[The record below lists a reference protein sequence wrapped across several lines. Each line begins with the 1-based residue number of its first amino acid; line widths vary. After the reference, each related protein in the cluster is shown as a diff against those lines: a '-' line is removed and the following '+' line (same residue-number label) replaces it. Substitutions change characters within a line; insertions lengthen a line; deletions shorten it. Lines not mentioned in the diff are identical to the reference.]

1 MVLTKSQAASAS
13 ERVSLSSRSVTANP
27 RSLAVAAR
35 VFRLPVAA
43 CLVVLASSASAAPSA
58 PSAISTA
65 KDRKEV
71 SITVYNSDF
80 GLVREVRE
88 LELPKGRVSLEFRDV
103 ASLIQ
108 SETVSIK
115 GATPDALRVFEQNY
129 RYDLLSPETLLAK
142 YVGKKIR
149 VYRWN
154 EKLGKDEGF
163 DAEVLSVNGYDPV
176 LKIGGEITY
185 GFPGRLAFPEVP
197 ANLIAK
203 PTLVWSLD
211 AAQPKQRVEATY
223 MTRGMSWKSDYVLVL
238 DENDAKADLQG
249 WVTLTN
255 RSGASYE
262 NAKLQLVAGDVNRVA
277 QPIMYDMPMAAP
289 TTTAAPAKPAPVFKE
304 EGLFEYHLYTL
315 SQPTDVLQNE
325 QKQVSL
331 MEAKGIGVD
340 KKLIFWGQQ
349 YWYRGSYGQ
358 VMSNQKVG
366 VYLDIQNKE
375 QNKLGMP
382 LPKGI
387 VRVYKA
393 DKSGS
398 KQFVGED
405 SIDHTPRDEKI
416 RVKMGDAFDV
426 VGDRKQM
433 SWKEFGYCTSES
445 EWEISLRNHK
455 DVPVTV
461 EDVEDVGGD
470 WEVLS
475 ETIQHTKKD
484 ADTFTFDVKIPAKG
498 ETKLKYRVRVRWC

>member
-1 MVLTKSQAASAS
+1 MTMKRTSK
-13 ERVSLSSRSVTANP
+13 T
-27 RSLAVAAR
+27 
-35 VFRLPVAA
+35 
-43 CLVVLASSASAAPSA
+43 VLALSALAIPFAAAAAWSPSASAAGDQA
-58 PSAISTA
+58 TAKISTS
-65 KDRKEV
+65 KDRSEV

-80 GLVREVRE
+80 GLVREVRD
-88 LELPKGRVSLEFRDV
+88 LDLAQGRVALEFRDV
-103 ASLIQ
+103 ASQIQ
-108 SETVSIK
+108 PETVSIR
-115 GATPDALRVFEQNY
+115 GATADSLRVFEQNY

-142 YVGKKIR
+142 YVGKKVR

-154 EKLGKDEGF
+154 AQLGKEDAF
-163 DAEVLSVNGYDPV
+163 DAEVLSVNGGQPV
-176 LKIGGEITY
+176 LKMGNEITY
-185 GFPGRLAFPEVP
+185 GFPGRFAFPEVP

-203 PTLVWSLD
+203 PTLVWMLD
-211 AAQPKQRVEATY
+211 AKQAKQKVEVNYLTH
-223 MTRGMSWKSDYVLVL
+223 GLNWKSDYVLSI
-238 DENDAKADLQG
+238 DETDTKGDLQG

-255 RSGASYE
+255 HSGTSYE
-262 NAKLQLVAGDVNRVA
+262 NAKLKLVAGDVNRVR
-277 QPIMYDMPMAAP
+277 PSYPGYYGPMGGAYAKSEAAP
-289 TTTAAPAKPAPVFKE
+289 SFRE

-331 MEAKGIGVD
+331 LEASGVGVD

-358 VMSNQKVG
+358 LMSNQKVG

-405 SIDHTPRDEKI
+405 SIDHTPRDEKV
-416 RVKMGDAFDV
+416 RVKLGDAFDV
-426 VGDRKQM
+426 VGDRKQI
-433 SWKEFGYCTSES
+433 SWKPFGSCTSES

-455 DVPVTV
+455 DTAVTV
-461 EDVEDVGGD
+461 EDVEPIGGD

-475 ETIQHTKKD
+475 STIPHVKKD
-484 ADTFTFDVKIPAKG
+484 AFTFTFDVKIPAKG
-498 ETKLKYRVRVRWC
+498 ETKVKYRVRVKWC

>member
-1 MVLTKSQAASAS
+1 MVLMHDQSRRRRWLLAASGLLAATLLATTAGAGAS
-13 ERVSLSSRSVTANP
+13 DVSV
-27 RSLAVAAR
+27 
-35 VFRLPVAA
+35 
-43 CLVVLASSASAAPSA
+43 
-58 PSAISTA
+58 STA

-71 SITVYNSDF
+71 SITVYNSNF
-80 GLVREVRE
+80 GLVRETRE
-88 LELPKGRVSLEFRDV
+88 IDLGQGRVSLEFRDV
-103 ASLIQ
+103 ASQIQ
-108 SETVSIK
+108 AETVSIK
-115 GATPDALRVFEQNY
+115 GATADSLRIFEQNY

-142 YVGKKIR
+142 YVGKKIKI
-149 VYRWN
+149 YRWN
-154 EKLGKDEGF
+154 QQLGKEDAF
-163 DAEVLSVNGYDPV
+163 DAEVLSVNGGQPV
-176 LKIGGEITY
+176 LKMGNEITY
-185 GFPGRLAFPEVP
+185 GFPGRFAFPEVP

-211 AAQPKQRVEATY
+211 SKQPKQRVEATY
-223 MTRGMSWKSDYVLVL
+223 MTYGLSWKADYVLVL

-255 RSGASYE
+255 NSGASYE
-262 NAKLQLVAGDVNRVA
+262 NAKLQLVAGDVNRVRTA
-277 QPIMYDMPMAAP
+277 YPMEVYAVP
-289 TTTAAPAKPAPVFKE
+289 TTTAAPAKPAPSFHE

-315 SQPTDVLQNE
+315 SQPTDVLQSE

-331 MEAKGIGVD
+331 LEAKGISLD
-340 KKLIFWGQQ
+340 KKLIFYGQQ
-349 YWYRGSYGQ
+349 YWYRGSYGE

-387 VRVYKA
+387 IRVYKA
-393 DKSGS
+393 DKAGA

-405 SIDHTPRDEKI
+405 SIDHTPRDEKV

-433 SWKEFGYCTSES
+433 SWKGFGYCTSES

-455 DVPVTV
+455 DSAVTV
-461 EDVEDVGGD
+461 EDVEPIGGD

-475 ETIQHTKKD
+475 SSIPHVKKD
-484 ADTFTFDVKIPAKG
+484 AFTFTFDVKIPAKG
-498 ETKLKYRVRVRWC
+498 ETKVKYKVRVKWC

>member
-1 MVLTKSQAASAS
+1 
-13 ERVSLSSRSVTANP
+13 
-27 RSLAVAAR
+27 LA
-35 VFRLPVAA
+35 
-43 CLVVLASSASAAPSA
+43 LVVLLGLTALATTAGAGASDVKV
-58 PSAISTA
+58 STA

-71 SITVYNSDF
+71 SITVYNSNF
-80 GLVREVRE
+80 GLVRETRE
-88 LELPKGRVSLEFRDV
+88 IELGQGRVSLEFRDV
-103 ASLIQ
+103 ASQIQ
-108 SETVSIK
+108 AETVSIK
-115 GATPDALRVFEQNY
+115 GATADSLRIFEQNY

-149 VYRWN
+149 IYRWN
-154 EKLGKDEGF
+154 QQLGKEDSF
-163 DAEVLSVNGYDPV
+163 DAEVLSVNGGQPV
-176 LKIGGEITY
+176 LKMGNEITY
-185 GFPGRLAFPEVP
+185 GFPGRFAFPEVP

-203 PTLVWSLD
+203 PTLVWSLESK
-211 AAQPKQRVEATY
+211 QPKQRVEATY
-223 MTRGMSWKSDYVLVL
+223 MTYGLSWKADYVLVL
-238 DENDAKADLQG
+238 DESDAKADLQG

-255 RSGASYE
+255 NSGASYE
-262 NAKLQLVAGDVNRVA
+262 NAKLQLVAGDVNRVRNA
-277 QPIMYDMPMAAP
+277 YPMEVYATP
-289 TTTAAPAKPAPVFKE
+289 TATAAPMKEAPAFHE

-331 MEAKGIGVD
+331 LEAKGITLD
-340 KKLIFWGQQ
+340 KKLIFYGQQ

-387 VRVYKA
+387 IRVYKA
-393 DKSGS
+393 DKAGA

-405 SIDHTPRDEKI
+405 NIDHTPRDEKV

-433 SWKEFGYCTSES
+433 SWKGFGYCTSES

-455 DVPVTV
+455 DTAVTV
-461 EDVEDVGGD
+461 EDVEPIGGD

-475 ETIQHTKKD
+475 SSIPHVKKD
-484 ADTFTFDVKIPAKG
+484 AFTFTFDVKIPAKG
-498 ETKLKYRVRVRWC
+498 ETKVKYKVRVKWC